1 MPDPQTAHVS
11 ADLTTLLM
19 GGGGG
24 TATGVALTLF
34 VQRLLEKRN
43 GGTRSSLSHL
53 EAKMDTM
60 IQEQRKTNEHLSH
73 LGGYLEGVTKSG
85 TVS

>member
-1 MPDPQTAHVS
+1 MPDPQTAYVS

-19 GGGGG
+19 GGGGC

-43 GGTRSSLSHL
+43 GGSKSSLMHM

-60 IQEQRKTNEHLSH
+60 IVEQRKTNEHLSH
-73 LGGYLEGVTKSG
+73 LAGYLEGVSKK
-85 TVS
+85 

>member
-1 MPDPQTAHVS
+1 MIPDPQTVQTSTNVAS
-11 ADLTTLLM
+11 LLM

-24 TATGVALTLF
+24 TATGIALTLF

-43 GGTRSSLSHL
+43 GNTNRSNSAHL

-60 IQEQRKTNEHLSH
+60 IQEQQKTNELLARLS
-73 LGGYLEGVTKSG
+73 GYLEGALRKR
-85 TVS
+85 

>member
-1 MPDPQTAHVS
+1 MPDPQTAQVS

-34 VQRLLEKRN
+34 AQRLLEKRN
-43 GGTRSSLSHL
+43 GSRSNAMHL

-60 IQEQRKTNEHLSH
+60 IEEQRKTNEHLSH
-73 LGGYLEGVTKSG
+73 LSGYLEGVTKSG
-85 TVS
+85 AVS

>member
-1 MPDPQTAHVS
+1 MPDPQTAYVS

-34 VQRLLEKRN
+34 TQRLLEKRN
-43 GGTRSSLSHL
+43 GGSRSSLMHM

-60 IQEQRKTNEHLSH
+60 IVEQRKTNEHLSH
-73 LGGYLEGVTKSG
+73 LAGYLEGVTKK
-85 TVS
+85 

>member
-1 MPDPQTAHVS
+1 MPDPQAAHVS
-11 ADLTTLLM
+11 ADLATLLM

-43 GGTRSSLSHL
+43 GGGTRSSVSHL
-53 EAKMDTM
+53 EGKMDTM
-60 IQEQRKTNEHLSH
+60 IEEQRKTNELLSH
-73 LGGYLEGVTKSG
+73 LSGYLEGVTKS
-85 TVS
+85 

>member
-1 MPDPQTAHVS
+1 MPDPQTAIVS

-24 TATGVALTLF
+24 TAGGVALTLF

-43 GGTRSSLSHL
+43 GARSSLTHL

-60 IQEQRKTNEHLSH
+60 IGEQRKTNEHLSH
-73 LGGYLEGVTKSG
+73 LAGYLEGVTKS
-85 TVS
+85 